1 MTQHGDILIASIY
14 QWVMAM
20 TLVVNSRKDKYS
32 KYIGRSKHEEM
43 HFGNP
48 FFVSTKKTKLG
59 KVEVANLR
67 ECLLAFHDWL
77 KGTRY
82 HDVEP
87 ERRQWIL
94 DNLDQLKDQTL
105 GCFCKPN
112 ACHGDIYLVLLG
124 EKTLEEVLP
133 PPAPVREEAPQ
144 FDLF

>member
-1 MTQHGDILIASIY
+1 
-14 QWVMAM
+14 M
-20 TLVVNSRKDKYS
+20 TLVVNSYKSKYS
-32 KYIGRSKHEEM
+32 IYIGRDKNDPM

-48 FFVSTKKTKLG
+48 FFVSNKKTKLG

-67 ECLLAFHDWL
+67 ECLLAFYDWL

-82 HDVEP
+82 QDVEP

-94 DNLDQLKDQTL
+94 DNLDKLKDQTL
-105 GCFCKPN
+105 GCFCKPK

-133 PPAPVREEAPQ
+133 PPEPQREQIPQ

>member
-1 MTQHGDILIASIY
+1 
-14 QWVMAM
+14 M
-20 TLVVNSRKDKYS
+20 TLVVNSRVDRYT
-32 KYIGRSKHEEM
+32 KYIGRSSNDPM

-77 KGTRY
+77 EGTRY
-82 HDVEP
+82 QDVEP

-94 DNLDQLKDQTL
+94 DNLHTLKNETL
-105 GCFCKPN
+105 GCFCKPK
-112 ACHGDIYLVLLG
+112 ACHGDVYRVLLG
-124 EKTLEEVLP
+124 ELTLEEVLP
-133 PPAPVREEAPQ
+133 PPEPEREAAPQ